1 MPLLSCRFG
10 GEQLLSTRTVVHTLV
25 SLSAVAR
32 ILLLL
37 TEICHYFL
45 LLDAPT
51 FTLEPKLPS
60 ANPTAGFPVT
70 LTWNVSGIPKPEVR
84 WKTPSGENVTADDP
98 RFLLSEG
105 KLTITSL
112 EEKDAGMWT
121 LEATNPLQTTKTN
134 VVFDIIYGK

>member
-1 MPLLSCRFG
+1 MPLLSHRFG
-10 GEQLLSTRTVVHTLV
+10 GEQVVSTRSVVHTVV
-25 SLSAVAR
+25 SLSAVAK

-37 TEICHYFL
+37 IESCHYFL
-45 LLDAPT
+45 PLDAPK

-60 ANPTAGFPVT
+60 MNPTAGFPVT

-84 WKTPSGENVTADDP
+84 WKNPSGENVTADDP

-121 LEATNPLQTTKTN
+121 LEARNPLQTTTTN
-134 VVFDIIYGK
+134 VVFDIIYGR